1 MAFVMLMLFSFY
13 YCSISMAQHTH
24 VANGSSIVH
33 SHLGGDSK
41 HDHSDSQY
49 AVIDMLS
56 GFDSEQAETAQLEF
70 TPIFFFSESC
80 TGYQAPEYLIQ
91 VQDAQT
97 LRGPPAV
104 S

>member
-1 MAFVMLMLFSFY
+1 MAIVLLMLFCCY

-33 SHLGGDSK
+33 SHLGGEEK

-56 GFDSEQAETAQLEF
+56 GFASEQAVTAHLEF
-70 TPIFFFSESC
+70 TPIFLFSESC
-80 TGYQAPEYLIQ
+80 IGYHVPEYLTQ
-91 VQDAQT
+91 AFDTHT